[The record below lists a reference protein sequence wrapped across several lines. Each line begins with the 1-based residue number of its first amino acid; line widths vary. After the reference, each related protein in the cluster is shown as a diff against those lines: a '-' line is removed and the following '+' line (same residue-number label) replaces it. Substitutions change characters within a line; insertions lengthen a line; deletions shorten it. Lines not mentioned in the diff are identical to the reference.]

1 MSKFKIALPLLLALP
16 QIAIADL
23 ALEEIEVTTPLRVPE
38 KEANVIADTTVIT
51 SDEIQ
56 RAGLSTIPQLL
67 QQQPGIEVK
76 TTGGPGSVSTVF
88 IRGTSST
95 HSIVLLDGLRVGSS
109 TSGLTAIQNIPLSQI
124 ERIEI
129 VRGPASSLYG
139 QDGIGGV
146 IQIFTKKGKKGFHPY
161 VSAGYGRYKTKEMA
175 AGVSAGND
183 STSFALNLSGMN
195 TDGFS
200 AFVPNANSNAN
211 VPNLD
216 KDNYRNR
223 AITSSLSHQ
232 INDEK
237 KLIFNIS

>member
-1 MSKFKIALPLLLALP
+1 MSKLRKALPIVLPILLAVP

-38 KEANVIADTTVIT
+38 KAKNVIADTTVIT
-51 SDEIQ
+51 SDEIE

-67 QQQPGIEVK
+67 QQQPGVEVK
-76 TTGGPGSVSTVF
+76 TTGGPGSVSTVY

-95 HSIVLLDGLRVGSS
+95 HSIFLIDGLRVGSS
-109 TSGLTAIQNIPLSQI
+109 TTGTTAIQNIPLSQI

-175 AGVSAGND
+175 AGFSAGND
-183 STSFALNLSGMN
+183 STSFSLNLSGMN
-195 TDGFS
+195 TDAFS
-200 AFVPNANSNAN
+200 AFVPNDNAAQTCKI
-211 VPNLD
+211 LIEIH
-216 KDNYRNR
+216 YRNR
-223 AITSSLSHQ
+223 GVSSSLSHQ
-232 INDEK
+232 FNDEDK
-237 KLIFNIS
+237 N

>member
-38 KEANVIADTTVIT
+38 EAKNVIADTTVIT
-51 SDEIQ
+51 SDEIE

-67 QQQPGIEVK
+67 QQQPGVEVK

-95 HSIVLLDGLRVGSS
+95 HVIFLLDGLRIGASTNGSA
-109 TSGLTAIQNIPLSQI
+109 AIQNIPLSQI

-161 VSAGYGRYKTKEMA
+161 VSAGYGRYKTIVHM
-175 AGVSAGND
+175 
-183 STSFALNLSGMN
+183 
-195 TDGFS
+195 
-200 AFVPNANSNAN
+200 
-211 VPNLD
+211 
-216 KDNYRNR
+216 
-223 AITSSLSHQ
+223 
-232 INDEK
+232 
-237 KLIFNIS
+237 